1 LPPKALEKRQALISK
16 EYHHDIL
23 FLRQR
28 WDNWLLELWEN
39 KVTFIIMSKLEN
51 PQTNDVGRLPISIE
65 EMEVIAR
72 EKLSTMVFDY
82 YAGGAHDEITLRE
95 NSRAFE
101 RICLAYRVLVD
112 VSKRD
117 LSTTVLGEKISLP
130 ILVAPTALQKMA
142 HVDGEMATAKA
153 AAKKGTI
160 MTVSTLSNCSVEE
173 VAEASG
179 DGARLW
185 FQLYVYKDRLATKEL
200 VQRAEKAG
208 YKALVLTV
216 DSPMLGW
223 RLRDVRNKFQMPEG
237 LTIKN
242 LFPYGMEKFPKKLV
256 SSGLM
261 DYLNAFYDQSLTW
274 KDIEWL
280 RSITKLPVIIKGIV
294 RADDACLAWQHGA
307 SAVIVS
313 NHGGRQLDTSPATI
327 EVLPEVVAAVG
338 DKLEVLVDGG
348 IRCGGDVLKAIA
360 LGAKA
365 VLVGRPILW
374 GLAYDGQA
382 GVEAVL
388 DLLAK
393 DFDLTMTL
401 CGCRNVGEITPD
413 LIWRRK

>member
-1 LPPKALEKRQALISK
+1 M
-16 EYHHDIL
+16 
-23 FLRQR
+23 
-28 WDNWLLELWEN
+28 ELWEN